1 MGRKLLYTF
10 LFAFI
15 CGCIQLQ
22 VPIAST
28 VTNVT
33 VIKSQNSDKEATM
46 QGSRLDDIAEGITN
60 TAGDVDIPLVP

>member
-1 MGRKLLYTF
+1 MGKKLLCTF
-10 LFAFI
+10 LFTFI

-33 VIKSQNSDKEATM
+33 VIKSQNSDKEAIM
-46 QGSRLDDIAEGITN
+46 QGSRLEDVAEGITN

>member
-1 MGRKLLYTF
+1 MGKKLLYTF
-10 LFAFI
+10 LFTFI
-15 CGCIQLQ
+15 GGCIQLQ